1 MKNFSEIQ
9 ALLDRYWEA
18 ETSLDEER
26 MLKEYFNS
34 GQIDDRLRAF
44 LPLFQSLKVEQ
55 QVEFK
60 KARVVDMQPRRYAW
74 HAWTAAASLALLL
87 TAGLWWWTGQRDTAP
102 AKVVQ
107 QTPSSGQIQAP
118 PTAHFPQKVIAQA
131 TPATRSIRKQHRPAK
146 KTNIDPET
154 EKAMEEIKAALAL
167 VSSKIGKGKQ
177 EAAKGSIYLE
187 NVDKLFKKKPGAEG

>member
-18 ETSLDEER
+18 ETSLEEER

-44 LPLFQSLKVEQ
+44 LPLFQSLKAEQ

-87 TAGLWWWTGQRDTAP
+87 TAGFWWWTGHRDTAP
-102 AKVVQ
+102 VILVR
-107 QTPSSGQIQAP
+107 QTPSSGQTQAP
-118 PTAHFPQKVIAQA
+118 TTGQPPQKVIAQA
-131 TPATRSIRKQHRPAK
+131 TPEPRSIRKQHRPAK
-146 KTNIDPET
+146 KTNIDPEA

-187 NVDKLFKKKPGAEG
+187 NVDKLFKKKPGTEG